1 MQLKPDAPQLNWQ
14 GAVSLQ
20 KTEDWVMPWR
30 TPHPMHVLFPE
41 PLLERSAMPA
51 GVRISFRSNTTQV
64 SGNIVAHFS
73 QPGESRL
80 LDLCCEGE
88 IVASLDL
95 TQKDDFDFDGL
106 SDGEKLIELWLP
118 QFGSFQ
124 LRSLEIDDGATLQPF
139 TDARPRWVTY
149 GSSITQCR
157 TAASPTQTWP
167 AIVARQHG
175 LNLTCLGYGGQCHLD
190 AMVARMIRDLP
201 ADYISMCL
209 GINIQG
215 ASSLG
220 PRAFRPAIIGAV
232 QIVREKHPDIPLVLM
247 SPICSPP
254 REENP
259 NAVGFHLKGMREEV
273 QAAAEALQSHG
284 DRHVHY
290 VDGLSVF
297 GSDYTHLL
305 PDALHPD
312 AEGYRVMGKNFITE
326 VAEKFFG

>member
-1 MQLKPDAPQLNWQ
+1 MQLKPDAPQLTWQ
-14 GAVSLQ
+14 GNISLQ

-51 GVRISFRSNTTQV
+51 GVRISFRSNTTRV
-64 SGNIVAHFS
+64 SGSIVP
-73 QPGESRL
+73 QKESGI
-80 LDLCCEGE
+80 LDLCCDGE
-88 IVASLDL
+88 VVAALDL
-95 TQKDDFDFDGL
+95 SQKDDFVFENL
-106 SDGEKLIELWLP
+106 SDEDKLIELWLP
-118 QFGSFQ
+118 QFGKFQ
-124 LRSLEIDDGATLQPF
+124 LRSLEIDDGAMLEPF
-139 TDARPRWVTY
+139 NDTRPRWITY

-167 AIVARQHG
+167 GIVARTHG

-190 AMVARMIRDLP
+190 AMVARMIRDAP

-232 QIVREKHPDIPLVLM
+232 QIVREKHPDIPIVLM

-254 REENP
+254 REEKP
-259 NAVGFHLKGMREEV
+259 NAVGFHLQRMREEV
-273 QAAAEALQSHG
+273 QAAAEALQIHG
-284 DRHVHY
+284 DKHVHY

-297 GSDYTHLL
+297 GEDYVHLL
-305 PDALHPD
+305 PDDLHPD
-312 AEGYRVMGKNFITE
+312 AEGYRVMGKNFVNV
-326 VAEKFFG
+326 VAEKIFV

>member
-1 MQLKPDAPQLNWQ
+1 MQLKPDAPQLTWQ

-20 KTEDWVMPWR
+20 KTEDWIMPWR
-30 TPHPMHVLFPE
+30 TPHPSHVLFPE

-64 SGNIVAHFS
+64 SGSIVP
-73 QPGESRL
+73 QNENGI
-80 LDLCCEGE
+80 LDLCCDGE
-88 IVASLDL
+88 LIDAIDL
-95 TQKDDFDFDGL
+95 KQKESFTFKGL

-118 QFGSFQ
+118 QFGQFQ
-124 LRSLEIDDGATLQPF
+124 LRSLEIDDDATLEVF
-139 TDARPRWVTY
+139 TDTRPRWITY

-157 TAASPTQTWP
+157 AAASPTQTWP
-167 AIVARQHG
+167 AVVARTHG

-232 QIVREKHPDIPLVLM
+232 QIIREKHPDIPIVLM
-247 SPICSPP
+247 SPICCPP

-259 NAVGFHLKGMREEV
+259 NTVGFHLKKMREEV
-273 QAAAEALQSHG
+273 QAAAEALQAHG
-284 DRHVHY
+284 DTQIHY

-297 GSDYTHLL
+297 GADFVHLL
-305 PDALHPD
+305 PDDLHPD
-312 AEGYRVMGKNFITE
+312 AEGYRVMGKNFANV
-326 VAEKFFG
+326 VAKKIFL

>member
-1 MQLKPDAPQLNWQ
+1 MQLKPDAPQLTWQ

-30 TPHPMHVLFPE
+30 TPHPMHILFPE

-51 GVRISFRSNTTQV
+51 GVRISFRSNTTRV
-64 SGNIVAHFS
+64 SGNIVP
-73 QPGESRL
+73 QNESGI
-80 LDLCCEGE
+80 LDLCCDGKV
-88 IVASLDL
+88 VASLDL
-95 TQKDDFDFDGL
+95 TQKDNFTFQGL
-106 SDGEKLIELWLP
+106 SGEEKLIELWLP

-124 LRSLEIDDGATLQPF
+124 LRNLEIDDGATLNPF
-139 TDARPRWVTY
+139 DDTRPRWVTY

-157 TAASPTQTWP
+157 TAASSTQTWP

-232 QIVREKHPDIPLVLM
+232 QIVREKHPNIPLVLM

-254 REENP
+254 REETP
-259 NAVGFHLKGMREEV
+259 NTVGFHLKGMREEV

-284 DRHVHY
+284 DRNVHY
-290 VDGLSVF
+290 VEGLRVF
-297 GSDYTHLL
+297 GPDYEHLL

-312 AEGYRVMGKNFITE
+312 AEGYRVMGKNFKTE
-326 VAEKFFG
+326 VAEKFFV

>member
-1 MQLKPDAPQLNWQ
+1 MQLKPDAPQLTWQ

-20 KTEDWVMPWR
+20 KTKDWVMPWR
-30 TPHPMHVLFPE
+30 TPHSAHVLFPE

-64 SGNIVAHFS
+64 SGNIAP
-73 QPGESRL
+73 QNESGM
-80 LDLCCEGE
+80 LDLCCDGE
-88 IVASLDL
+88 LMDSVDL
-95 TQKDDFDFDGL
+95 KQKDSFAFKGL
-106 SDGEKLIELWLP
+106 SDSEKLIELWLP
-118 QFGSFQ
+118 QFGRFQ
-124 LRSLEIDDGATLQPF
+124 LRSLEIDDGTTLEPF
-139 TDARPRWVTY
+139 TDTRPRWITY

-167 AIVARQHG
+167 GVVARAHG

-190 AMVARMIRDLP
+190 TMVARMIRDTP

-232 QIVREKHPDIPLVLM
+232 QIVREKHPAIPIVLM
-247 SPICSPP
+247 SPICCPP

-259 NAVGFHLKGMREEV
+259 NTVGFHLKGMREEV
-273 QAAAEALQSHG
+273 QAAAEALKAHG
-284 DRHVHY
+284 DKQVHY

-297 GSDYTHLL
+297 GADYVHLL
-305 PDALHPD
+305 PDDLHPD
-312 AEGYRVMGKNFITE
+312 AEGYRVMGKNFTTV
-326 VAEKFFG
+326 VAEKFFV

>member
-1 MQLKPDAPQLNWQ
+1 MRLKPDAPQLTWQ

-30 TPHPMHVLFPE
+30 TPHAAHVLFPE

-64 SGNIVAHFS
+64 SGNIVT
-73 QPGESRL
+73 QNENGM
-80 LDLCCEGE
+80 LDLCCDGE
-88 IVASLDL
+88 QVDSIDL
-95 TQKDDFDFDGL
+95 KQKDNFAFTGL

-118 QFGSFQ
+118 QFGQFQ
-124 LRSLEIDDGATLQPF
+124 LRSLEIDDGATLETF
-139 TDARPRWVTY
+139 TDTRPRWITY

-167 AIVARQHG
+167 AIVARTHG

-190 AMVARMIRDLP
+190 AMVARMIRDAP
-201 ADYISMCL
+201 ADYVSMCL

-232 QIVREKHPDIPLVLM
+232 QIVREKHPDIPIVLM

-254 REENP
+254 REEKP
-259 NAVGFHLKGMREEV
+259 NAVGFHLQRMREEV
-273 QAAAEALQSHG
+273 QAAAEALQAHG
-284 DRHVHY
+284 DTQVHY

-297 GSDYTHLL
+297 GADFVHLL
-305 PDALHPD
+305 PDNLHPD
-312 AEGYRVMGKNFITE
+312 AEGYRVMGKNFVNV
-326 VAEKFFG
+326 VAEKIFV

>member
-1 MQLKPDAPQLNWQ
+1 MQLKPDALQLTWQ

-30 TPHPMHVLFPE
+30 TPHPAHVLFPE

-64 SGNIVAHFS
+64 SGNIVP
-73 QPGESRL
+73 QNESGM
-80 LDLCCEGE
+80 LDLCCDGE
-88 IVASLDL
+88 LIDAIDL
-95 TQKDDFDFDGL
+95 KQKDSFAFKGL

-118 QFGSFQ
+118 QFGRFQ
-124 LRSLEIDDGATLQPF
+124 LRGLEIDDGATLEPF
-139 TDARPRWVTY
+139 NDTRPRWITY

-167 AIVARQHG
+167 AIVARKHG

-190 AMVARMIRDLP
+190 TMVARMIRDTP

-232 QIVREKHPDIPLVLM
+232 QIVREKHPDIPIVLM

-254 REENP
+254 REEKP
-259 NAVGFHLKGMREEV
+259 NAVGFHLQRMREEV
-273 QAAAEALQSHG
+273 QAAAEALQAHG
-284 DRHVHY
+284 DKHVHY
-290 VDGLSVF
+290 VNGLRVF
-297 GSDYTHLL
+297 GDDYVHLL

-312 AEGYRVMGKNFITE
+312 AEGYRVMGKNFTTV
-326 VAEKFFG
+326 VAENFFV

>member
-1 MQLKPDAPQLNWQ
+1 MQLKPDAPQLTWQ
-14 GAVSLQ
+14 GAISLQ
-20 KTEDWVMPWR
+20 KTEDWIMPWR
-30 TPHPMHVLFPE
+30 TPHSAHVLFPE

-64 SGNIVAHFS
+64 SGSIVP
-73 QPGESRL
+73 QNESGM
-80 LDLCCEGE
+80 LDLCCDGE
-88 IVASLDL
+88 LIDAIDL
-95 TQKDDFDFDGL
+95 KQKESFAFKGL

-118 QFGSFQ
+118 QFGQFQ
-124 LRSLEIDDGATLQPF
+124 LRSLEIDDNATLEAF
-139 TDARPRWVTY
+139 TDTRPRWITY

-157 TAASPTQTWP
+157 AAASPTQTWP
-167 AIVARQHG
+167 AVVARTHG

-232 QIVREKHPDIPLVLM
+232 QIIREKHPDIPIVLM
-247 SPICSPP
+247 SPICCPP

-259 NAVGFHLKGMREEV
+259 NTVGFHLKKMREEV
-273 QAAAEALQSHG
+273 QAAAEALQAHG
-284 DRHVHY
+284 DTQIHY

-297 GSDYTHLL
+297 GADFVHLL
-305 PDALHPD
+305 PDDLHPD
-312 AEGYRVMGKNFITE
+312 AEGYRVMGKNFVNV
-326 VAEKFFG
+326 VAKKIFL

>member
-1 MQLKPDAPQLNWQ
+1 MQLKPDAPQLTWQ

-20 KTEDWVMPWR
+20 KTADWVMPWR
-30 TPHPMHVLFPE
+30 TPHPAHVLFPE

-64 SGNIVAHFS
+64 SGNIVPQNGA
-73 QPGESRL
+73 GM
-80 LDLCCEGE
+80 LDLCCDGE
-88 IVASLDL
+88 RIDSIDL
-95 TQKDDFDFDGL
+95 QQKDRFTFTGL
-106 SDGEKLIELWLP
+106 AGGEKWIELWLP
-118 QFGSFQ
+118 QFGQFQ
-124 LRSLEIDDGATLQPF
+124 LRSLEIDDGATLEAF
-139 TDARPRWVTY
+139 NDTRPRWITY

-157 TAASPTQTWP
+157 AAASPTQTWP
-167 AIVARQHG
+167 GVVARTHG

-232 QIVREKHPDIPLVLM
+232 QIIREKHPDIPIALM
-247 SPICSPP
+247 SPICCPP

-259 NAVGFHLKGMREEV
+259 NTVGFHLKRMREEV
-273 QAAAEALQSHG
+273 QAAAEALQAHG
-284 DRHVHY
+284 DTQVHY

-297 GSDYTHLL
+297 GPDFVHLL
-305 PDALHPD
+305 PDNLHPD
-312 AEGYRVMGKNFITE
+312 AEGYRVMGKNFVNV
-326 VAEKFFG
+326 VAEKIFV

>member
-1 MQLKPDAPQLNWQ
+1 MQLKPDAPQLTWQ

-30 TPHPMHVLFPE
+30 TPYSAHILFPE

-64 SGNIVAHFS
+64 SGNIVRQNDS
-73 QPGESRL
+73 GI
-80 LDLCCEGE
+80 LDLCCDGE
-88 IVASLDL
+88 LIDSTDL
-95 TQKDDFDFDGL
+95 KQKNSFAFKGL
-106 SDGEKLIELWLP
+106 ANGEKLIELWLP
-118 QFGSFQ
+118 QFGQFQ
-124 LRSLEIDDGATLQPF
+124 LRGLEIDDGATLETF
-139 TDARPRWVTY
+139 ADTRPRWITY

-167 AIVARQHG
+167 GIVARTHG

-220 PRAFRPAIIGAV
+220 PRAFLPAIIGAV
-232 QIVREKHPDIPLVLM
+232 QIIREKHTDIPIVLM
-247 SPICSPP
+247 SPICCPP

-259 NAVGFHLKGMREEV
+259 NTVRFHLKGMREEV
-273 QAAAEALQSHG
+273 KAAAEALQSHG
-284 DRHVHY
+284 DTQVHY

-297 GSDYTHLL
+297 GADYVHLL
-305 PDALHPD
+305 PDDLHPD
-312 AEGYRVMGKNFITE
+312 AEGYRVMGKHFVN
-326 VAEKFFG
+326 VVVKKFFV

>member
-1 MQLKPDAPQLNWQ
+1 MQLKPDAPQLTWQ

-20 KTEDWVMPWR
+20 KTEDGIMPWR
-30 TPHPMHVLFPE
+30 TPHSSHVLFPE

-51 GVRISFRSNTTQV
+51 GVRISFRSNTTRV
-64 SGNIVAHFS
+64 SGNITP
-73 QPGESRL
+73 QKESGM
-80 LDLCCEGE
+80 LDLCCDGE
-88 IVASLDL
+88 VIASLDL
-95 TQKDDFDFDGL
+95 AQKDTFAFENL
-106 SDGEKLIELWLP
+106 PDGEKLIELWLP
-118 QFGSFQ
+118 QFGRFQ
-124 LRSLEIDDGATLQPF
+124 LRSLEIDDGATLNAF
-139 TDARPRWVTY
+139 TDTRPRWVTY

-167 AIVARQHG
+167 AIVARTHG

-232 QIVREKHPDIPLVLM
+232 QIVREKHPDIPIALM
-247 SPICSPP
+247 SPICCPP

-259 NAVGFHLKGMREEV
+259 NTVGFHLKGMREEV
-273 QAAAEALQSHG
+273 QAAAEALQTHG
-284 DRHVHY
+284 DQHVHY
-290 VDGLSVF
+290 VDGLRVF
-297 GSDYTHLL
+297 GADYVHLL
-305 PDALHPD
+305 PDDLHPD
-312 AEGYRVMGKNFITE
+312 AEGYRVMGKNFVAE
-326 VAEKFFG
+326 VAEKFFV

>member
-1 MQLKPDAPQLNWQ
+1 MQLKPDAPQLTWQ

-20 KTEDWVMPWR
+20 KTEDWIMPWR
-30 TPHPMHVLFPE
+30 TPHPSHVLFPE

-64 SGNIVAHFS
+64 SGSIVP
-73 QPGESRL
+73 QNENGI
-80 LDLCCEGE
+80 LDLCCDGE
-88 IVASLDL
+88 LIDAIDL
-95 TQKDDFDFDGL
+95 KQKESFAFKGL

-118 QFGSFQ
+118 QFGQFQ
-124 LRSLEIDDGATLQPF
+124 LRSLEIDDNATLEAF
-139 TDARPRWVTY
+139 TDTRPRWITY

-157 TAASPTQTWP
+157 AAASPTQTWP
-167 AIVARQHG
+167 AVVARTHG

-232 QIVREKHPDIPLVLM
+232 QIIREKHPDIPIVLM
-247 SPICSPP
+247 SPICCPP

-259 NAVGFHLKGMREEV
+259 NTVGFHLKKMREEV
-273 QAAAEALQSHG
+273 QAAAEALQAHG
-284 DRHVHY
+284 DTQIHY

-297 GSDYTHLL
+297 GADFVHLL
-305 PDALHPD
+305 PDDLHPD
-312 AEGYRVMGKNFITE
+312 AEGYRVMGKNFVNV
-326 VAEKFFG
+326 VAKKIFV

>member
-1 MQLKPDAPQLNWQ
+1 MHLKPDAPQLTWQ

-30 TPHPMHVLFPE
+30 TPYPNHILFPD

-51 GVRISFRSNTTQV
+51 GVRISFRSNTTRI
-64 SGNIVAHFS
+64 SGDIVP
-73 QPGESRL
+73 QNESGM
-80 LDLCCEGE
+80 LDLSSDGE
-88 IVASLDL
+88 VVDSLDL
-95 TQKDDFDFDGL
+95 AQKGNFAFEGL
-106 SDGEKLIELWLP
+106 PDGEKLIELWLP
-118 QFGSFQ
+118 QYGRFQ
-124 LRSLEIDDGATLQPF
+124 LRSLEIDDGATLESF
-139 TDARPRWVTY
+139 ADTRPRWVTY

-157 TAASPTQTWP
+157 AAASPTQTWP
-167 AIVARQHG
+167 GVVSLGHG

-232 QIVREKHPDIPLVLM
+232 QIIREKHPDIPIVLM

-259 NAVGFHLKGMREEV
+259 NTVGFHLKGMREEV
-273 QAAAEALQSHG
+273 QAAAEALQTYG
-284 DRHVHY
+284 DKSVHY

-297 GSDYTHLL
+297 GADNVHLL
-305 PDALHPD
+305 PDDLHPD

-326 VAEKFFG
+326 VAEKFFV

>member
-1 MQLKPDAPQLNWQ
+1 MQLKPDAPQLTWQ

-30 TPHPMHVLFPE
+30 TPHSAHVLFPE

-64 SGNIVAHFS
+64 SGNIV
-73 QPGESRL
+73 QQNESGM
-80 LDLCCEGE
+80 LDLCCDGE
-88 IVASLDL
+88 LIDSVDL
-95 TQKDDFDFDGL
+95 KQKDSFAFKGL
-106 SDGEKLIELWLP
+106 ADGEKVIELWLP
-118 QFGSFQ
+118 QFGQFQ
-124 LRSLEIDDGATLQPF
+124 LRSLEIDDGATLEAF
-139 TDARPRWVTY
+139 TDTRPRWITY

-167 AIVARQHG
+167 GIVARTHG

-190 AMVARMIRDLP
+190 AMVARMIRDLQ

-232 QIVREKHPDIPLVLM
+232 QIIREKHPDIPIVLM
-247 SPICSPP
+247 SPICCPP

-259 NAVGFHLKGMREEV
+259 NTVGFHLKRMREEV
-273 QAAAEALQSHG
+273 QAAAEALQAHG
-284 DRHVHY
+284 ATQVHY

-297 GSDYTHLL
+297 GADYVHLL
-305 PDALHPD
+305 PDDLHPD
-312 AEGYRVMGKNFITE
+312 AEGYRVMGKSFVNV
-326 VAEKFFG
+326 VAEKFFV

>member
-64 SGNIVAHFS
+64 SGNIVA
-73 QPGESRL
+73 QNESGL

-254 REENP
+254 REANP

-273 QAAAEALQSHG
+273 QAAAEVLQSHG

-326 VAEKFFG
+326 VAEKFFV

>member
-1 MQLKPDAPQLNWQ
+1 MQLKPDAPKLTWQ

-30 TPHPMHVLFPE
+30 TPHPMHLLFPE

-51 GVRISFRSNTTQV
+51 GVRISFRSNTTRVLGKVVPQNE
-64 SGNIVAHFS
+64 SGI
-73 QPGESRL
+73 
-80 LDLCCEGE
+80 LDLCCDGE
-88 IVASLDL
+88 VVASLDL
-95 TQKDDFDFDGL
+95 TQKANFAFENL
-106 SDGEKLIELWLP
+106 SDAEKLIELWLP

-124 LRSLEIDDGATLQPF
+124 LRSLEIDNGATLDSV
-139 TDARPRWVTY
+139 TDTRKRWVTY

-157 TAASPTQTWP
+157 TAASATQTWP
-167 AIVARQHG
+167 AIVARERG

-190 AMVARMIRDLP
+190 AMVARMIRDVP

-232 QIVREKHPDIPLVLM
+232 QIVREQHPDIPLVLM

-254 REENP
+254 REETP

-273 QAAAEALQSHG
+273 QAAAEALQAHG
-284 DRHVHY
+284 DTQVHY
-290 VDGLSVF
+290 VDGLSIF
-297 GSDYTHLL
+297 GEDYVHLL

-312 AEGYRVMGKNFITE
+312 AEGYRVMGKNFITQ
-326 VAEKFFG
+326 VADKFFV

>member
-1 MQLKPDAPQLNWQ
+1 MQLKPDAPQLTWQ

-20 KTEDWVMPWR
+20 KTEDWIMPWR
-30 TPHPMHVLFPE
+30 TPHPSHVLFPE

-64 SGNIVAHFS
+64 SGSIVP
-73 QPGESRL
+73 QNENGI
-80 LDLCCEGE
+80 LDLCCDGE
-88 IVASLDL
+88 LIDAIDL
-95 TQKDDFDFDGL
+95 KQKESFTFKGL

-118 QFGSFQ
+118 QFGQFQ
-124 LRSLEIDDGATLQPF
+124 LRSLEIDDNATLEAF
-139 TDARPRWVTY
+139 TDTRPRWITY

-157 TAASPTQTWP
+157 AAASPTQTWP
-167 AIVARQHG
+167 AVVARTHG

-232 QIVREKHPDIPLVLM
+232 QIIREKHPDIPIVLM
-247 SPICSPP
+247 SPICCPP

-259 NAVGFHLKGMREEV
+259 NTVGFHLKKMREEV
-273 QAAAEALQSHG
+273 QAAAEALQAHG
-284 DRHVHY
+284 DTQIHY

-297 GSDYTHLL
+297 GADFVHLL
-305 PDALHPD
+305 PDDLHPD
-312 AEGYRVMGKNFITE
+312 AEGYRVMGKNFANV
-326 VAEKFFG
+326 VAKKIFV

>member
-1 MQLKPDAPQLNWQ
+1 MQLKPDAPQLTWQ

-20 KTEDWVMPWR
+20 KTGDWVMPWR

-51 GVRISFRSNTTQV
+51 GVRISFRSDTTQV
-64 SGNIVAHFS
+64 SGNIVP
-73 QPGESRL
+73 QNESGM
-80 LDLCCEGE
+80 LDLCCDSE

-95 TQKDDFDFDGL
+95 TQKDTFTFEGL
-106 SDGEKLIELWLP
+106 SDTEKLIELWLP

-124 LRSLEIDDGATLQPF
+124 LHSLEIDDGATLQPF

-167 AIVARQHG
+167 AIVARGHG

-190 AMVARMIRDLP
+190 VMVARMIRDLP

-247 SPICSPP
+247 SPIYSPP
-254 REENP
+254 REETP

-284 DRHVHY
+284 DQNVHY

-297 GSDYTHLL
+297 GADYEHLL

-312 AEGYRVMGKNFITE
+312 AEGYRVMGENFKTE
-326 VAEKFFG
+326 VAEKFFV

>member
-1 MQLKPDAPQLNWQ
+1 MRLKPDAPQLTWQ
-14 GAVSLQ
+14 GAISLQ

-51 GVRISFRSNTTQV
+51 GVRISFRSDTTRV
-64 SGNIVAHFS
+64 SGNIV
-73 QPGESRL
+73 QQDESAM
-80 LDLCCEGE
+80 LDLCCDSEP
-88 IVASLDL
+88 IASIDL
-95 TQKDDFDFDGL
+95 TQKESFVFDNL

-118 QFGSFQ
+118 QFGQFQ
-124 LRSLEIDDGATLQPF
+124 LRSLEIDDGATLEMF
-139 TDARPRWVTY
+139 TDTRPRWVTY

-167 AIVARQHG
+167 GIVARESG

-190 AMVARMIRDLP
+190 AMVARMIRDLR
-201 ADYISMCL
+201 ADYISMCV

-232 QIVREKHPDIPLVLM
+232 QIIREKHPDTPIVLM

-254 REENP
+254 REETP
-259 NAVGFHLKGMREEV
+259 NTVGFHLKGMREEV
-273 QAAAEALQSHG
+273 QAAAEALQAHG
-284 DRHVHY
+284 DQQVHY

-297 GSDYTHLL
+297 GADYVHLL
-305 PDALHPD
+305 PDDLHPD

-326 VAEKFFG
+326 VANKFFV

>member
-1 MQLKPDAPQLNWQ
+1 MRLKPDAPQLTWQ

-30 TPHPMHVLFPE
+30 TPHAAHVLFPE

-64 SGNIVAHFS
+64 SGNIV
-73 QPGESRL
+73 QQNESGM
-80 LDLCCEGE
+80 LDLCCDGE
-88 IVASLDL
+88 LIDSIDL
-95 TQKDDFDFDGL
+95 KQKDSFAFKGL
-106 SDGEKLIELWLP
+106 ADDEKLIELWLP
-118 QFGSFQ
+118 QFGRFQ
-124 LRSLEIDDGATLQPF
+124 LRSLEIDDGATLDAF
-139 TDARPRWVTY
+139 TDTRPRWITY

-167 AIVARQHG
+167 GIVARTHG

-190 AMVARMIRDLP
+190 AMVARMIRDLQ

-232 QIVREKHPDIPLVLM
+232 QIIREKHPDIPIVLM
-247 SPICSPP
+247 SPICCPP
-254 REENP
+254 RRGKSKHCRISP
-259 NAVGFHLKGMREEV
+259 QR
-273 QAAAEALQSHG
+273 
-284 DRHVHY
+284 
-290 VDGLSVF
+290 
-297 GSDYTHLL
+297 
-305 PDALHPD
+305 DA
-312 AEGYRVMGKNFITE
+312 
-326 VAEKFFG
+326 

>member
-1 MQLKPDAPQLNWQ
+1 MQLKPDAPQLTWQ
-14 GAVSLQ
+14 GNISLQ

-30 TPHPMHVLFPE
+30 TPHSAHVLFPE

-51 GVRISFRSNTTQV
+51 GVRISFRSNTTRV
-64 SGNIVAHFS
+64 SGSIVP
-73 QPGESRL
+73 QKESGM
-80 LDLCCEGE
+80 LDLCCDGE
-88 IVASLDL
+88 VVAALDL
-95 TQKDDFDFDGL
+95 SQKDDFVFENL
-106 SDGEKLIELWLP
+106 SNEEKLIELWLP
-118 QFGSFQ
+118 QFGKFQ
-124 LRSLEIDDGATLQPF
+124 LRSLEIDDGATLEPF
-139 TDARPRWVTY
+139 NDTRPRWITY

-167 AIVARQHG
+167 GIVARTHG

-190 AMVARMIRDLP
+190 AMVARMIRDAP

-232 QIVREKHPDIPLVLM
+232 QIVREKHPDIPIALM

-254 REENP
+254 REEKP
-259 NAVGFHLKGMREEV
+259 NAVGFHLQRMREEV
-273 QAAAEALQSHG
+273 QAAAEALQAHG
-284 DRHVHY
+284 DTQVHY

-297 GSDYTHLL
+297 GADYVHLL

-312 AEGYRVMGKNFITE
+312 AEGYQVMGKNFTTV
-326 VAEKFFG
+326 VAEKFFV

>member
-1 MQLKPDAPQLNWQ
+1 MQLKPDAPQLTWQ

-30 TPHPMHVLFPE
+30 TPHPSHVLFPE

-64 SGNIVAHFS
+64 SGNIVPQNDA
-73 QPGESRL
+73 GR
-80 LDLCCEGE
+80 LDLCCDGE
-88 IVASLDL
+88 QIDSIDL
-95 TQKDDFDFDGL
+95 KQRDSFAFTGL

-118 QFGSFQ
+118 QFGQFQ
-124 LRSLEIDDGATLQPF
+124 LRSLEIDESATLAAF
-139 TDARPRWVTY
+139 TDTRPRWITY

-157 TAASPTQTWP
+157 AAASPTQTWP
-167 AIVARQHG
+167 AVVARTHG

-232 QIVREKHPDIPLVLM
+232 QIVREKHPDIPIVLM
-247 SPICSPP
+247 SPICCPP

-259 NAVGFHLKGMREEV
+259 NTVGFHLKRMREEV
-273 QAAAEALQSHG
+273 QAAAESLQTHG
-284 DRHVHY
+284 DTQVHY

-297 GSDYTHLL
+297 GPDFVHLL
-305 PDALHPD
+305 PDNLHPD
-312 AEGYRVMGKNFITE
+312 AEGYRVMGKNFVNV
-326 VAEKFFG
+326 VAEKFFV

>member
-1 MQLKPDAPQLNWQ
+1 MQLKPDAPQLTWQ

-20 KTEDWVMPWR
+20 ETEDGIMPWR
-30 TPHPMHVLFPE
+30 TPHSSHVLFPK

-51 GVRISFRSNTTQV
+51 GVRISFRSNTTRV
-64 SGNIVAHFS
+64 SGNIAP
-73 QPGESRL
+73 QKESGI
-80 LDLCCEGE
+80 LDLCCDGE
-88 IVASLDL
+88 VVDSLDL
-95 TQKDDFDFDGL
+95 AQKDSFTFKGL
-106 SDGEKLIELWLP
+106 PDAEKLIELWLP
-118 QFGSFQ
+118 QFGRFQ
-124 LRSLEIDDGATLQPF
+124 LRSLEIDDGATLNAF
-139 TDARPRWVTY
+139 ADTRLRWVTY

-167 AIVARQHG
+167 AIVAREHE

-232 QIVREKHPDIPLVLM
+232 QIVREKHPDIPIVLM

-259 NAVGFHLKGMREEV
+259 NTVGFHLKRMREEV
-273 QAAAEALQSHG
+273 QAAAEALQTHG
-284 DRHVHY
+284 DQHVHY
-290 VDGLSVF
+290 VDGLRVF
-297 GSDYTHLL
+297 GADYVHLL
-305 PDALHPD
+305 PDDLHPD
-312 AEGYRVMGKNFITE
+312 AEGYRVMGKNFVAE
-326 VAEKFFG
+326 VAEKFFV